1 MVNDKM
7 VNGFMEKKKYI
18 VPFAEI
24 TILSTK
30 ELMGFTEEISGGGTA
45 ANPAPARRTKVF

>member
-7 VNGFMEKKKYI
+7 VTGFMEKKKYI

>member
-1 MVNDKM
+1 
-7 VNGFMEKKKYI
+7 MEKKKYI

-30 ELMGFTEEISGGGTA
+30 ELMGFTEEISGGTA
-45 ANPAPARRTKVF
+45 ANPAPRHRTDVF